1 MGPEVGLV
9 LQLGHA
15 CAGKKIKKKKK
26 GEFKLHENSPKWR
39 LKKSKRK

>member
-15 CAGKKIKKKKK
+15 CAGKKIIIR
-26 GEFKLHENSPKWR
+26 ELLFAI
-39 LKKSKRK
+39 